1 MTIAERIQLHKLGY
15 SKDEINELSKAG
27 YDPAGLEQPPV
38 EPEQPEIVPRETPV
52 EPEQPEIVPRETPV
66 EPEPPAPVEP
76 AQPDNAQLLAAINSL
91 TAALQA
97 SNIRTASQPES
108 APSLNE
114 QVDSILSQL
123 SIK

>member
-27 YDPAGLEQPPV
+27 YDPAGLAQPPV
-38 EPEQPEIVPRETPV
+38 EPEQPESVSRETPV
-52 EPEQPEIVPRETPV
+52 EPET
-66 EPEPPAPVEP
+66 PAPVEP
-76 AQPDNAQLLAAINSL
+76 AQPDNDQLLAAINSL

>member
-38 EPEQPEIVPRETPV
+38 EPEQPESVSRET
-52 EPEQPEIVPRETPV
+52 TV
-66 EPEPPAPVEP
+66 EPEPPA
-76 AQPDNAQLLAAINSL
+76 QPGNDQLLAAINSL

-97 SNIRTASQPES
+97 SNIRTTSQPES

-114 QVDSILSQL
+114 QVDSILTQL